1 MLYFQVG
8 SQEFFLKI
16 VLRFEDINLDLF
28 SKVQALIF
36 FSKVSQIARKF

>member
-36 FSKVSQIARKF
+36 SRKSLK